1 MLTNSAA
8 DIAGYNPPRVTR
20 HRPPIEVYA
29 AAYTPT
35 KLPGTRGGKF
45 PPISTVLRNSAAGLL
60 SRRVLPA
67 ACYPERVTRRVLP
80 ATKKVYAAT
89 YIHNTRP
96 TYITRQ
102 LSSHAPVA
110 ENFR

>member
-80 ATKKVYAAT
+80 AMCHKKVYAAT
-89 YIHNTRP
+89 YVHT
-96 TYITRQ
+96 
-102 LSSHAPVA
+102 
-110 ENFR
+110 